1 MEGKYKELEQLH
13 KITQLNKEI
22 LKKEV
27 TNEAR

>member
-1 MEGKYKELEQLH
+1 MEGKYKELKQLH

-27 TNEAR
+27 TNEAS